1 MLHTHTR
8 HTHTLARSIS
18 ISLSEETATS
28 AKNEIGSAQVARR
41 KGAVQRGRAKGM
53 GMEVWKNGEMGNG
66 VFEVHVVCQE
76 NEFHLT
82 AIMWQ
87 PFS

>member
-1 MLHTHTR
+1 MHGA

-41 KGAVQRGRAKGM
+41 KGAVQREWAKGKGK
-53 GMEVWKNGEMGNG
+53 GMEVWKMGKWETGSLKFMLFVKKMN
-66 VFEVHVVCQE
+66 F
-76 NEFHLT
+76 T
-82 AIMWQ
+82 
-87 PFS
+87 

>member
-1 MLHTHTR
+1 MK
-8 HTHTLARSIS
+8 LAARK
-18 ISLSEETATS
+18 LQEE
-28 AKNEIGSAQVARR
+28 KAQC
-41 KGAVQRGRAKGM
+41 KGEGQGDGGV
-53 GMEVWKNGEMGNG
+53 ENGEMGNG

>member
-8 HTHTLARSIS
+8 HTHTRARSIS

-28 AKNEIGSAQVARR
+28 AKNEIGSAQVARS
-41 KGAVQRGRAKGM
+41 KGAVQRGR

-66 VFEVHVVCQE
+66 VFDVHVVCQE

>member
-1 MLHTHTR
+1 MK
-8 HTHTLARSIS
+8 LAARK
-18 ISLSEETATS
+18 LQEE
-28 AKNEIGSAQVARR
+28 KAQC
-41 KGAVQRGRAKGM
+41 KGAGQGEGDGGV
-53 GMEVWKNGEMGNG
+53 ELWKNGEMGNG

>member
-41 KGAVQRGRAKGM
+41 KGAVQRGRARGWRCGKM
-53 GMEVWKNGEMGNG
+53 GKWETGSLKFMLFVKKMN
-66 VFEVHVVCQE
+66 F
-76 NEFHLT
+76 T
-82 AIMWQ
+82 
-87 PFS
+87 